1 MAGRLKKTANASVRT
16 ERRPR
21 WVGFLAAV
29 ALCLLLVVSVNYKSF
44 AVFERERDQ
53 QKELNEKIED
63 LADEN
68 LALQEEIHYLKTDP
82 KKLEPEAKKLGLE
95 RKKEVVSKADETGT
109 AEVPANR
116 QSPTNK

>member
-1 MAGRLKKTANASVRT
+1 MAGRTRRTANAEVKAAK
-16 ERRPR
+16 RPR
-21 WVGFLAAV
+21 WLGFTAAV
-29 ALCLLLVVSVNYKSF
+29 VLCLVLVVTVNYKSF
-44 AVFERERDQ
+44 TVFEREREQ
-53 QKELNEKIED
+53 QQVLNEKIED

-95 RKKEVVSKADETGT
+95 RKKEVFSKADETGT

-116 QSPTNK
+116 QTPTSK

>member
-1 MAGRLKKTANASVRT
+1 MARRIKKAANVSAKTGS
-16 ERRPR
+16 RPK
-21 WVGFLAAV
+21 WIGFLAAF
-29 ALCLLLVVSVNYKSF
+29 ALCLVLVVTVNYKSF

-53 QKELNEKIED
+53 QKLLNEKIED

-95 RKKEVVSKADETGT
+95 RKKEVFSKADETGT

-116 QSPTNK
+116 QIPTNK